1 MVRSLTRTLGELI
14 ARLPE
19 AEGVEGI
26 ALDLPIRGVTC
37 DSREVRSGWL
47 MVCVTGTLA
56 DGHAHAA
63 QAIERG
69 AAALVV
75 EREVARPDHVPAIR
89 VPSARRALAL
99 VADRFFGH
107 PSGELDVIG
116 ITGTDGKTT
125 IANLAASIGRVA
137 GWNPGVIGTLGIRH
151 AGRDEGTPNTTPG
164 PDRFQS
170 SLRDMA
176 DGDAR
181 AVMVE
186 VSSHALDM
194 SRTDGTEFRVVVLS
208 NLTRDH
214 LDWHCTLDAYR
225 EAKARLFR
233 RDAWGVDP
241 DADTGRPSLAVLPSD
256 DPAGRW
262 MGEQT
267 DLDRVWY
274 GFDDL
279 ADWRIAD
286 PVLDPAESR
295 ARLQGPDEGFEIQV
309 PLPGRF
315 NLRNAAAAAIACR
328 FLGASVDDVR
338 AGLRAVD
345 RIPGRME
352 PIDLGQPFTV
362 LVDFAHTPDAL
373 ESVLRAAR
381 EFTRGRLLC
390 VIGSAGDR
398 DQGKRPEMARVAT
411 ELADRVYLTSD
422 NPRHEDPERI
432 LDDMERGVRAD
443 GSWRRVPDRA
453 AAITD
458 AIEEADPGDT
468 VIVAGKGHETH
479 QEIGSDRI
487 PFDDREVSAQA
498 IRGRGYDSERAGR
511 GT

>member
-1 MVRSLTRTLGELI
+1 MVRSLTHTLGELI

-19 AEGVEGI
+19 AEVMEGT
-26 ALDLPIRGVTC
+26 ALDLPIRGITC

-47 MVCVTGTLA
+47 MVCVSGTLA
-56 DGHAHAA
+56 DGHAYAA

-69 AAALVV
+69 AAALLV

-89 VPSARRALAL
+89 VPSARRALPL

-107 PSGELDVIG
+107 PSGELDVVG

-125 IANLAASIGRVA
+125 IANLAAAIGRVA
-137 GWNPGVIGTLGIRH
+137 GWNPGVVGTLGIRH

-214 LDWHCTLDAYR
+214 LDWHRTLEAYR
-225 EAKARLFR
+225 DAKARLFR
-233 RDAWGVDP
+233 REAWRVDP
-241 DADTGRPSLAVLPSD
+241 DTDSGRSSVAVLPGD
-256 DPAGRW
+256 DPMGRW

-267 DLDRVWY
+267 DLDHVWY
-274 GFDDL
+274 GFDES
-279 ADWRIAD
+279 ADWRISD
-286 PVLDPAESR
+286 PVLHPTESR

-328 FLGASVDDVR
+328 FLGASVDEVR
-338 AGLRAVD
+338 LGLRSVE

-352 PIDLGQPFTV
+352 AIDLGQPFAL
-362 LVDFAHTPDAL
+362 LVDYAHTPDAL
-373 ESVLRAAR
+373 ETVLRASR
-381 EFTRGRLLC
+381 EFTAGRLLC
-390 VIGSAGDR
+390 VIGAGGDR
-398 DQGKRPEMARVAT
+398 DRGKRPEMARVAT
-411 ELADRVYLTSD
+411 ELSDRVYLTSD
-422 NPRHEDPERI
+422 NPRNEDPERI
-432 LDDMERGVRAD
+432 LDDMERGVGGGA
-443 GSWRRVPDRA
+443 SWRRVPDRA
-453 AAITD
+453 AAIAD

-479 QEIGSDRI
+479 QEIGSERI
-487 PFDDREVSAQA
+487 PFDDRAVSAQA
-498 IRGRGYDSERAGR
+498 IRGRGYDSERTGR